1 MSKKT
6 KIWLI
11 VAVLLV
17 VIGGIAWCGIM
28 NVFHWDIS
36 NLSTVKYQTN
46 TYHFSESY
54 KNISITTDTA
64 DIVFLP
70 SDNTS
75 TFVTCYEAENMTHTV
90 TIQDGTLKIELN
102 DTRKWFALIGFSFS
116 KPKITVS
123 MPQGEYTDLAIK
135 SSTGDVKIPN
145 NFTFATM
152 DMQGSTGNVI
162 NHASASGSVQIKRST
177 GDIQVENI
185 TASSLDLWVSTGKI
199 TVSNTK
205 ISDNINLRVS
215 TGKTDLTNVQCKKL
229 TTTGDTG
236 DIALE
241 KVIATEN
248 LTIKRTTGDV
258 TFEHCD
264 AGEISVITDTG
275 KVCGSLLS
283 DKLFI
288 TETDTGRVN
297 VPNTTSGEKCE
308 IKTDTGD
315 IKITIE

>member
-1 MSKKT
+1 MRKKT

-11 VAVLLV
+11 IAVSLV
-17 VIGGIAWCGIM
+17 IIGGIVLGVIM
-28 NVFHWDIS
+28 NILHWDFS
-36 NLSTVKYQTN
+36 KLSTVKYKTN
-46 TYHFSESY
+46 DYRFSENFE
-54 KNISITTDTA
+54 NISITTDTA

-90 TIQDGTLKIELN
+90 TIQDGTLKIEFN
-102 DTRKWFALIGFSFS
+102 DTRKWFAFIGFSFS

-135 SSTGDVKIPN
+135 SSTGDVQIPN

-162 NHASASGSVQIKRST
+162 NHASVSGSVQIKRST

-185 TASSLDLWVSTGKI
+185 TASSLDLSVSTGKI

-215 TGKTDLTNVQCKKL
+215 TGKTDLTNVQCNKL
-229 TTTGDTG
+229 TATGNTG
-236 DIALE
+236 DIALTS
-241 KVIATEN
+241 VIATEN
-248 LTIKRTTGDV
+248 FTIRRTTGDI
-258 TFEHCD
+258 TFNRCD

-283 DKLFI
+283 DKIFI

-297 VPNTTSGEKCE
+297 VPKTTSGGKCE
-308 IKTDTGD
+308 ITTDTGD